1 MKKQQQMH
9 GGQSSLN
16 FINIGFLAIIY
27 TILAFF
33 LSTITDKILGP
44 WDLEKELKKPKWKR
58 IVEVIILIWIISVL
72 LYMLYNII
80 TIILFPFDEYQ
91 VKYLYVY
98 MIFSYLFLG
107 QFFGQRML
115 SLYDTIFV

>member
-1 MKKQQQMH
+1 MKKQQMR
-9 GGQSSLN
+9 GGQHPIN

-27 TILAFF
+27 TVLAFF

-44 WDLEKELKKPKWKR
+44 WDLETEVKKPKWKR
-58 IVEVIILIWIISVL
+58 ISELIILIWIISVVLYL
-72 LYMLYNII
+72 LYNVI

-91 VKYLYVY
+91 VKYLYIY

>member
-1 MKKQQQMH
+1 MKKQQQSTLM
-9 GGQSSLN
+9 SLKK
-16 FINIGFLAIIY
+16 IVNIGFLTVIY
-27 TILAFF
+27 TVLAFF

-58 IVEVIILIWIISVL
+58 IVELIILLWIISVL
-72 LYMLYNII
+72 LYIFYNVI
-80 TIILFPFDEYQ
+80 TIILFPFDKSQ
-91 VKYLYVY
+91 VKYLYIY

>member
-1 MKKQQQMH
+1 MKKQQQLTLMRPIKI
-9 GGQSSLN
+9 
-16 FINIGFLAIIY
+16 INIGFLTIIY
-27 TILAFF
+27 TILAFI

-58 IVEVIILIWIISVL
+58 IVELIILLWIISVL
-72 LYMLYNII
+72 LYMLYNVI
-80 TIILFPFDEYQ
+80 TIILFPFDKYQ
-91 VKYLYVY
+91 VQYLYVY